1 MFMGANMFRVALCLL
16 CCCLLSSS
24 AFADS
29 QKTILVTG
37 VTSELGWAIAQTL
50 ASEKYNLVLVG
61 RNHEKLKQR
70 TVQLTKTYPKN
81 TFSEVVVDFSD
92 LNSVQN
98 IESIPKPIHGLVLIG
113 PRPLFSTQPPSA
125 SDWDKV
131 FKETFSVP
139 RALLLSASNKIA
151 PEGSVVIISGM
162 TSKYYMPGYPNSNV
176 VRLAWAGELKNL
188 AHLLGPKKIRVN
200 AISPAVILTSHHVN
214 RLNRKAE
221 ANGQSYQET
230 LAEATKL
237 VPTGRYT
244 EPSDLADVIAF
255 LLSKKSKQL
264 NAVDIPLDGG
274 ESRAY

>member
-1 MFMGANMFRVALCLL
+1 MFRFVLSVF

-37 VTSELGWAIAQTL
+37 VTGELGWAIAQTL

-61 RNHEKLKQR
+61 RNPEKLKQR
-70 TVQLTKTYPKN
+70 TVQLTKAYPKN
-81 TFSEVVVDFSD
+81 TFSKVVVDFSD
-92 LNSVQN
+92 LKSVQN

-113 PRPLFSTQPPSA
+113 PRPLFQSQPPSA
-125 SDWDKV
+125 QDWDKV

-139 RALLLSASNKIA
+139 RALLLSASDKIA
-151 PEGSVVIISGM
+151 PEGSIVIISGM

-176 VRLAWAGELKNL
+176 VRLAWTGELKNL

-200 AISPAVILTSHHVN
+200 AVSPAVVLTSHHVD
-214 RLNRKAE
+214 RLKRKAE
-221 ANGQSYQET
+221 TNGQSYQET
-230 LAEATKL
+230 LAEATRL

-244 EPSDLADVIAF
+244 EPSDLADVVDF
-255 LLSKKSKQL
+255 LLSQKSKQL
-264 NAVDIPLDGG
+264 NGADIPLDGG